1 MKRDGIAPA
10 LPQIETE
17 YIADWLFEIGPVV
30 PAGMGKARI
39 GWQDIAAWS
48 ALSGVEPEP
57 WEAKLLRS
65 LSGAYLAMSLDAEDP
80 QCPAP
85 YQDEASIA
93 RNRRAVADKLERG
106 FKTMEIAAAFRR
118 TGQKG

>member
-1 MKRDGIAPA
+1 MLFRSA
-10 LPQIETE
+10 E

-106 FKTMEIAAAFRR
+106 FKTMEIAAASRR